1 MIEIVGFNKK
11 QRMLADI
18 IWALDTQAQ
27 VQAFIRSLPKFDR
40 EQAQVVCEMMIL
52 AFTDEVDTVDE
63 RTLNIINKAKE
74 TK

>member
-18 IWALDTQAQ
+18 IWALDTQDQ
-27 VQAFIRSLPKFDR
+27 VQTFIRSLPKKDR

-52 AFTDEVDTVDE
+52 AFMDEVDTVDE
-63 RTLNIINKAKE
+63 RPIDIINKEKE